1 MHRYPFI
8 PITVA
13 FAAGIT
19 ASRYGL
25 DMQAGII
32 LFVSAVLCQISIE
45 FCGRFEGYGAR
56 HAKGFA
62 PIAMLFA
69 LGIACNAVQPEAK
82 PLACSARNFEAEITA
97 APQEKPKS
105 IQVYAKLRAEACA
118 PAQAALY
125 LQKDSLA
132 RTLGTGDLIYL
143 QCKPEPTESDYL
155 LSRGIHYTTYV
166 PSRSWTIAQRDS
178 SFNLQRLSENAKE
191 KLIAVFYRYLSPENA
206 GMAAGLCLGDTSGI
220 GKETKNDFAATGVSH
235 ILSVSGMHVGLIY
248 IALCKL
254 LSFMSFHPVSN
265 RLKHILVITAVWAY
279 TFLCGLP
286 APGIR
291 SAAMASIM
299 AGARMTGRKAYDL
312 NTLSFSCFCL
322 LAINPAW
329 LFDVGFQLSYA
340 AVAGILTMGKA
351 MTSTVRPEN
360 KILRTVWEMTA
371 VSIAAQAATLP
382 LCLYYF
388 HQFPNYFLLANFL
401 IGPASTLLIYLSIT
415 LMAVSFFP
423 PLAVACAWLC
433 DLNADFIHISAKLIA
448 ALPYSQT
455 TGLTTSLLQTCII
468 TIFIASTYLFLK
480 HKKFSYL
487 ATNLASVIVLLG
499 IGIWNEITSF

>member
-45 FCGRFEGYGAR
+45 FCGRFNGYGAR
-56 HAKGFA
+56 HAKGLA
-62 PIAMLFA
+62 PLAMLFA

-143 QCKPEPTESDYL
+143 QCKPEPTESGYL

-340 AVAGILTMGKA
+340 AVAGILTIGKA

-468 TIFIASTYLFLK
+468 TIFIASIYLFLK

>member
-1 MHRYPFI
+1 
-8 PITVA
+8 
-13 FAAGIT
+13 
-19 ASRYGL
+19 
-25 DMQAGII
+25 
-32 LFVSAVLCQISIE
+32 
-45 FCGRFEGYGAR
+45 
-56 HAKGFA
+56 
-62 PIAMLFA
+62 
-69 LGIACNAVQPEAK
+69 
-82 PLACSARNFEAEITA
+82 
-97 APQEKPKS
+97 
-105 IQVYAKLRAEACA
+105 
-118 PAQAALY
+118 
-125 LQKDSLA
+125 
-132 RTLGTGDLIYL
+132 
-143 QCKPEPTESDYL
+143 
-155 LSRGIHYTTYV
+155 
-166 PSRSWTIAQRDS
+166 
-178 SFNLQRLSENAKE
+178 
-191 KLIAVFYRYLSPENA
+191 
-206 GMAAGLCLGDTSGI
+206 
-220 GKETKNDFAATGVSH
+220 
-235 ILSVSGMHVGLIY
+235 
-248 IALCKL
+248 
-254 LSFMSFHPVSN
+254 MSFHPVSN
-265 RLKHILVITAVWAY
+265 RLKHILVITAAWAY

-299 AGARMTGRKAYDL
+299 ASARMTGRKAYDL
-312 NTLSFSCFCL
+312 NTLAFSCFCL

-351 MTSTVRPEN
+351 MTSVVRPEN

-371 VSIAAQAATLP
+371 ISIAAQAATLP

-455 TGLTTSLLQTCII
+455 TGLTTSLSQACII

-480 HKKFSYL
+480 HKKFGYL
-487 ATNLASVIVLLG
+487 ATNLASVIIFLG